1 MEIVVYLIIL
11 AIGLAMS
18 ASKKNKQTSQ
28 RANRPA
34 VQPRPAAPAAQSAK
48 RPLTQEEIKKAVEV
62 LMKDRTARQASAHA
76 AVKSAV
82 PAAEPAPAYEEGF
95 YQGTS
100 YGDEGVDPCHDEMY
114 EVRHTAAEEPAAEA
128 APAFQL
134 AFTKDSVLNGVIM
147 SEVLNRRV

>member
-62 LMKDRTARQASAHA
+62 LMKERTARQASAHA
-76 AVKSAV
+76 AVKSTP
-82 PAAEPAPAYEEGF
+82 PAAQPAYEEGF

-114 EVRHTAAEEPAAEA
+114 EARHTAAEEPAAEA

>member
-62 LMKDRTARQASAHA
+62 LMKERTARQASAHA
-76 AVKSAV
+76 AVKSAA
-82 PAAEPAPAYEEGF
+82 PAADNSRKIDRMRKVYDSMRDPNGKKEG
-95 YQGTS
+95 
-100 YGDEGVDPCHDEMY
+100 
-114 EVRHTAAEEPAAEA
+114 
-128 APAFQL
+128 
-134 AFTKDSVLNGVIM
+134 
-147 SEVLNRRV
+147 